1 MVSSQS
7 CSKRTNYENKIL
19 FNSPRMYCLRKLN
32 FFHITPEILNVF
44 YSSTIVSVWTYC
56 LVCWGGNVSKS
67 EKRRIDGIVRK
78 AERVIG
84 ECQPSVDSVYLAL
97 LRRKME
103 MVWSDSSHPL
113 HGQLRSHL
121 IPRGSDRL
129 GLPYAGTNRHPASF
143 LPQAIKVYNGSV
155 GR

>member
-1 MVSSQS
+1 M
-7 CSKRTNYENKIL
+7 
-19 FNSPRMYCLRKLN
+19 
-32 FFHITPEILNVF
+32 
-44 YSSTIVSVWTYC
+44 
-56 LVCWGGNVSKS
+56 SKS

-84 ECQPSVDSVYLAL
+84 ECQPSVDSVYLDL
-97 LRRKME
+97 LRGKLE

-121 IPRGSDRL
+121 IPRGSGRL

-143 LPQAIKVYNGSV
+143 ISKAIKLYNGNV